1 MLIFSNGSFTSEQLP
16 SISWEKDEDVSEGNE
31 DVPAFV
37 VSAALLDRYD
47 ISSHLVLS
55 YLIYQKDLAQLYLH
69 WCLPLCILMLLLTC
83 QIKAEY
89 IRMIHSIEYYFYPS
103 IFCIRN
109 LCFFFLMVVYLWTV
123 TLNIRGEKDKD
134 IPEENEDDSN
144 FVVSAALLDIDTLLQ
159 PPLSP
164 PVLKVHHQRF
174 WVPLDL
180 SRWWSQGHHR
190 RFQNRWW
197 WGHQHRRFV
206 SGTVG
211 DGDINTAG
219 WRHEPA
225 VKTFFPS
232 KKIFSY
238 NNIASLWK
246 RAINKSM
253 IIFF

>member
-1 MLIFSNGSFTSEQLP
+1 MLLFSNGLFTSEQLP

-89 IRMIHSIEYYFYPS
+89 IPMIHSIEYYFYPS

-144 FVVSAALLDIDTLLQ
+144 FVGSAALLDIDMIFHHTLCCNIWFIRNILHKYIYRDAY
-159 PPLSP
+159 PHAFFCFCLPGI
-164 PVLKVHHQRF
+164 H
-174 WVPLDL
+174 VPMRCNCL
-180 SRWWSQGHHR
+180 
-190 RFQNRWW
+190 
-197 WGHQHRRFV
+197 
-206 SGTVG
+206 
-211 DGDINTAG
+211 
-219 WRHEPA
+219 E
-225 VKTFFPS
+225 S
-232 KKIFSY
+232 K
-238 NNIASLWK
+238 
-246 RAINKSM
+246 
-253 IIFF
+253 